1 MHARPVAHSTWFRR
15 YTPRPDADIQAVCF
29 PHAGGAASYYRDWA
43 RAFPAR
49 FEVLV
54 AQYPARE
61 DRLPE
66 DPVDDLHRLADLAA
80 EDLLR
85 TADRPCV
92 LFGHS
97 MGALVAYEVALRM
110 QRAGRTPARLF
121 ASAQNAPGRRP
132 PGALGDASDDTLLRD
147 LREMGGTADAITEH
161 PELLELLLPGMRG
174 DYRAVDAYRPRT
186 GTALTCPVTVLYGD
200 ADPYVDPSDAA
211 AWAGATTA
219 DTECVRFDGGHFYL
233 RERQADLLA
242 AIADRAPLPDAAQM

>member
-1 MHARPVAHSTWFRR
+1 M
-15 YTPRPDADIQAVCF
+15 CF

-43 RAFPAR
+43 HAFPAR
-49 FEVLV
+49 IEVLV

-61 DRLPE
+61 DRLPD
-66 DPVDDLHRLADLAA
+66 DPVHDLHRLADLAA

-132 PGALGDASDDTLLRD
+132 TGEPVHASDDALVRE
-147 LREMGGTADAITEH
+147 LREMGGTDDAITAN
-161 PELLELLLPGMRG
+161 PELLELLLPGMRS

-200 ADPYVDPSDAA
+200 ADPYVDPSHAS
-211 AWAGATTA
+211 AWAEATTA
-219 DTECVRFDGGHFYL
+219 DTDCVRFDGGHFYL
-233 RERQADLLA
+233 RDRQADLLT
-242 AIADRAPLPDAAQM
+242 AIADRTPLRDRTHM